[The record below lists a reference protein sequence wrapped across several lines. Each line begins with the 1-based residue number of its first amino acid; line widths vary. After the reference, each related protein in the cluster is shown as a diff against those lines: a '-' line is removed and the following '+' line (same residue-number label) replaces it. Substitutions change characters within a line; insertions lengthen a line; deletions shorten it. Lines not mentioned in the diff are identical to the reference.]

1 MKKILLILFKIIAGF
16 ASLIIAVLA
25 FCIIFG
31 ITVDLSFLKPG
42 VEKAAQSALGREVK
56 INGPV
61 VFEFSHWTAIDVR
74 EVQIA
79 NIPNAIESVFFKAG
93 LARLE
98 IALLPLLKGNIHIAE
113 VIAEDVTLNLESD
126 AKGEPNW
133 EFGDKRSED
142 DKNIKKDTNGTEA
155 SKFKISF
162 GGLDKL
168 SFKRIA
174 LTYHDAGMKKTFKSQ
189 LESMT
194 GEMSL
199 GKPILFSMNG
209 HINKILY
216 HIKLKGDPFDHLR
229 KKDKAWVFELE
240 GEVGGKKIAAK
251 GDLVRSQKPQI
262 NVAFGVKEIDVGVI
276 LSTLGLV
283 NGMSASVG
291 DAGFRFALK
300 GKSLKQILRESSM
313 FFIVKDAKWKV
324 QLPNSKSTFD
334 ITGLNGEIKVEE
346 GNNLTM
352 DLTGDLKDE
361 PLKLKITGSPLVQ
374 YIETPDEIPLTI
386 EAELAKM
393 KLYFSST
400 LALPLTTKDLKL
412 VLKLSGERLDNLNRL
427 FKLDLPPLGPIA
439 LDARMHV
446 TDQGYDLSK
455 LHVKV
460 KNTELNGKMNLNV
473 SGKIPKLDIAL
484 VSDVIQINDF
494 DFKKKSKKEE
504 KIAKKESTEKKLTE
518 KEKQKIR
525 ELLSSEVLGSV
536 NANIK
541 IKAKQVLSGKDKLGS
556 ASAIIKL
563 QNSRLA
569 VEPLRVNVPGGGIN
583 VNFSFLPQKNSAVI
597 DLKAKIDKFDIGVIA
612 RRAKP
617 GTDMGGTLYLDA
629 KLHSVAPNLKQ
640 LMKNAKGH
648 FDFGIVPKNFSSGII
663 DLWAVNLVSALM
675 DKETEKDKSV
685 VNCFIMRFGMQNG
698 LMQEKIIYMDTTQMR
713 VGGKAEVNFKTET
726 IDMMMAPKAKEA
738 EFFSLATPIKIEGT
752 FEDFGL
758 KIRKRDILATVFKFI
773 SSPVLVPVKR
783 ILVDELPADGKDACR
798 QAWRY
803 TGEQQSQTTQAKK
816 VEKIKKDEDVKK
828 ETENNPISNLDILDQ
843 E

>member
-1 MKKILLILFKIIAGF
+1 MKKFFFIFLKTVAGLVSLLVAAL
-16 ASLIIAVLA
+16 V

-61 VFEFSHWTAIDVR
+61 VFEFSHWTAIDVQDV
-74 EVQIA
+74 EVA
-79 NIPNAIESVFFKAG
+79 NVPNATQPEFFKAG

-98 IALLPLLKGNIHIAE
+98 IALLPLLKGNIRIGE
-113 VIAEDVTLNLESD
+113 VIVEDVTLNLESD

-133 EFGDKRSED
+133 EFGDGISED
-142 DKNIKKDTNGTEA
+142 NEDVKKENNSTDP

-209 HINKILY
+209 HVNKILY
-216 HIKLKGDPFDHLR
+216 NIKLKGNPFDHL
-229 KKDKAWVFELE
+229 KKKNKPWSFELE

-251 GDLVRSQKPQI
+251 GDLVRSQEPQV
-262 NVAFGVKEIDVGVI
+262 NVAFSVKDIDVGVI

-283 NGMSASVG
+283 KGMSASVG
-291 DAGFRFALK
+291 NAGFKFALK

-313 FFIVKDAKWKV
+313 YFIVKDAKWNV
-324 QLPNSKSTFD
+324 QLPNTKSTFD
-334 ITGLNGEIKVEE
+334 ITGLNGEIKVEQ

-352 DLTGDLKDE
+352 DLTGNLKDE
-361 PLKLKITGSPLVQ
+361 PLKLNITGSPLVK
-374 YIETPDEIPLTI
+374 YIETPDDIPLTI

-393 KLYFSST
+393 KLYFSSV

-412 VLKLSGERLDNLNRL
+412 ALKVSAERLDNVNRL
-427 FKLDLPPLGPIA
+427 FKLDLPALGPIA
-439 LDARMHV
+439 FDARMHV

-455 LHVKV
+455 LHLKV
-460 KNTELNGKMNLNV
+460 KNTDLNGKMNLNV
-473 SGKIPKLDIAL
+473 SAKIPKLDIEL

-494 DFKKKSKKEE
+494 DFKKKSKT
-504 KIAKKESTEKKLTE
+504 KKKKSTETKLTE

-525 ELLSSEVLGSV
+525 KLLSAEVLGSV
-536 NANIK
+536 NANIN
-541 IKAKQVLSGKDKLGS
+541 IKAKQVLSGKDRLGS
-556 ASAIIKL
+556 GTAKITLK
-563 QNSRLA
+563 NSRLA
-569 VEPLRVNVPGGGIN
+569 VEPLRVNIPGGGVN
-583 VNFSFLPQKNSAVI
+583 VDFSFLPRKNSAVI

-629 KLHSVAPNLKQ
+629 SLHSVTPNLKEM
-640 LMKNAKGH
+640 MKNAKGH
-648 FDFGIVPKNFSSGII
+648 FDFGIVPKNFSSDVM

-685 VNCFIMRFGMQNG
+685 VNCFIMRFGMNDG

-713 VGGKAEVNFKTET
+713 VGGKAEINFKTES

-738 EFFSLATPIKIEGT
+738 EFFSLATPVKIHGT

-798 QAWRY
+798 EAWRY
-803 TGEQQSQTTQAKK
+803 TGEKQLQTTQS
-816 VEKIKKDEDVKK
+816 KKDE
-828 ETENNPISNLDILDQ
+828 NNPVSNLDIL
-843 E
+843 EVK